1 MFLFAFFVTLNI
13 SNLKNTFNTFTD
25 RENTFNNNSISVRL
39 LVGIKK
45 SVINIQNSLKKEGD
59 IRSLE

>member
-13 SNLKNTFNTFTD
+13 SNFLNTFNTFTD
-25 RENTFNNNSISVRL
+25 REKTLNKNSISVKL
-39 LVGIKK
+39 LVRIKK
-45 SVINIQNSLKKEGD
+45 SVIYIQNSLKKEED